1 MRKIFLAGILLVIAL
16 ALLAVFFVQNAGSDY
31 NAIKGVWLKYGVD
44 IGKVSP
50 AGPEAAENILPD
62 RFSGLRAEL
71 SAASGNSNGFAQFKE
86 LNLLLVDYLET
97 KKDAR
102 AKAAVLKAFM
112 DSKPED
118 VSACGRLS
126 DFVELDLAFAVF
138 LDKAETF
145 SEKISEFNKSF
156 PDEAKKTVF
165 GADFVLVENAEDSFI
180 VVHANAADLKE
191 LCADE
196 NA

>member
-1 MRKIFLAGILLVIAL
+1 MRKIFLAGILVAL
-16 ALLAVFFVQNAGSDY
+16 AAVLFAVFFMQNAGSDY

-44 IGKVSP
+44 TEKVSP
-50 AGPEAAENILPD
+50 AEPAVADKIFPAQ
-62 RFSGLRAEL
+62 FSGLRAEL

-102 AKAAVLKAFM
+102 AKAAALKDFM

-126 DFVELDLAFAVF
+126 DFAELDLAFAVF
-138 LDKAETF
+138 LDKAETL
-145 SEKISEFNKSF
+145 SEKISEFGKSF

-180 VVHANAADLKE
+180 VVHANAADLKK